1 MIATFLSDL
10 IESGAVNMRGAM
22 DRSKYEYLYILC
34 DGLRKAGYV
43 VRSGKVVKPARWS
56 RRVR

>member
-1 MIATFLSDL
+1 MIATFLQDL
-10 IESGAVNMRGAM
+10 IDTGAINMRHSM
-22 DRSKYEYLYILC
+22 DRSKYEYMYILC

-43 VRSGKVVKPARWS
+43 VRSGKVVKPARWA

>member
-1 MIATFLSDL
+1 MIAQFLSDL
-10 IESGAVNMRGAM
+10 IENGAVNMRGAM
-22 DRSKYEYLYILC
+22 DRPKYEYLYILC

-43 VRSGKVVKPARWS
+43 VRSGKVVKPARWA